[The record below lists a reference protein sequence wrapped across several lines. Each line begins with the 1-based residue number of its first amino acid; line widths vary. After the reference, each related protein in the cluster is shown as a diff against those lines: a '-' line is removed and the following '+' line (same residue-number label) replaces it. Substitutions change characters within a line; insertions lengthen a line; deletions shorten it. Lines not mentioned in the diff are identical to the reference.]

1 MERIKPYVYDPS
13 QQIRKDLGNA
23 ATSVEQGFQNVLNKK
38 KQDYELVKSQLDNI
52 ELLKK
57 DLNKFDNEVI
67 TKRANELLEKSKSA
81 IKDKGKLDFNTIG
94 QVRAEIE
101 SIRDAKRNSALKAK
115 AIEDAT
121 ASTLKNAANMTD
133 VQGTINQMNSLLRNP
148 DILFSPKPIDTEIM
162 GVYKKGLNMS
172 KIINDKI
179 DDYLESRS
187 GTNEF
192 SYKNDRGDVVTAK
205 YKQIPGLVPTKKGY
219 EIADIEDN
227 TGTKVNPLKG
237 IIRQI
242 LTPEEMALFKEQAGY
257 ANALENDPEKLLE
270 PILMNRLN
278 SSIESK
284 IGMFYEEAARKES
297 LTAGTIQR
305 TAMAVENMQ
314 LKWQNYKLKERSVTT
329 QEGRLALDR
338 EYAGL
343 RNEAIGYDI
352 VLKKLKAEDPEEYN
366 RLFGKTDA
374 LAAILGNVPENP
386 EPDKDPGAK
395 PKGPVTPNTQTPV
408 QQKKVAAPVK
418 TNSTTV
424 TSVSGKTMSQDAF
437 FKMSPVQRL
446 KWKNN

>member
-1 MERIKPYVYDPS
+1 MAQVKPYVYDPS
-13 QQIRKDLGNA
+13 QQIRKDLGDA

-38 KQDYELVKSQLDNI
+38 KQDYELAKSQFDNI

-192 SYKNDRGDVVTAK
+192 AYKNDRGDVVTAK

-219 EIADIEDN
+219 EVADIEDD
-227 TGTKVNPLKG
+227 TGTKINPLKG

-242 LTPEEMALFKEQAGY
+242 LTPEEMALFTEQAGY

-278 SSIESK
+278 SSVESK
-284 IGMFYEEAARKES
+284 IDIFAEDVARKES
-297 LTAGTIQR
+297 LTDATIQR
-305 TAMAVENMQ
+305 TKNGIDNLRLKVENLELRKRQ
-314 LKWQNYKLKERSVTT
+314 VTT

-338 EYAGL
+338 EMAGYRKEGL
-343 RNEAIGYDI
+343 SYDNE
-352 VLKKLKAEDPEEYN
+352 LKSLKVNDPETYN
-366 RLFGKTDA
+366 RLYGKTDA
-374 LAAILGNVPENP
+374 LAAIFGNVPVNP

-418 TNSTTV
+418 TKTFKAKTT
-424 TSVSGKTMSQDAF
+424 TGG
-437 FKMSPVQRL
+437 R
-446 KWKNN
+446 

>member
-13 QQIRKDLGNA
+13 QQIRKDLGDA

-38 KQDYELVKSQLDNI
+38 KQDYELAKSQLDNI

-192 SYKNDRGDVVTAK
+192 AYKNDRGDVVTAK

-219 EIADIEDN
+219 EIADIEDD
-227 TGTKVNPLKG
+227 TGTKINPLKG

-242 LTPEEMALFKEQAGY
+242 LTPEEMALFTEQAGY

-278 SSIESK
+278 SSVESK
-284 IGMFYEEAARKES
+284 IDIFAEDLARKES
-297 LTAGTIQR
+297 LTKAT
-305 TAMAVENMQ
+305 
-314 LKWQNYKLKERSVTT
+314 LKRIDLNDKKFELQKE
-329 QEGRLALDR
+329 
-338 EYAGL
+338 GL
-343 RNEAIGYDI
+343 RIRKLLASSTIGKNSAQVAALRDKLAKADAEGSRKGVVYDEASGEYLYDETKDTT
-352 VLKKLKAEDPEEYN
+352 KKN
-366 RLFGKTDA
+366 TDA
-374 LAAILGNVPENP
+374 LLEMLGGGTAATQN
-386 EPDKDPGAK
+386 
-395 PKGPVTPNTQTPV
+395 TNTQTPV
-408 QQKKVAAPVK
+408 QQNKVAAPDKNLVPK
-418 TNSTTV
+418 QKSNTKVPTT
-424 TSVSGKTMSQDAF
+424 GK
-437 FKMSPVQRL
+437 KKKPY
-446 KWKNN
+446 

>member
-1 MERIKPYVYDPS
+1 MAQVKPYVYDPS
-13 QQIRKDLGNA
+13 QQIRKDLGDA

-38 KQDYELVKSQLDNI
+38 KQDYELAKSQFDNI

-179 DDYLESRS
+179 DDYLESRAA
-187 GTNEF
+187 TNEF
-192 SYKNDRGDVVTAK
+192 SYKNDRGDIIKAE
-205 YKQIPGLVPTKKGY
+205 YKQIPGLVPTKEGY
-219 EIADIEDN
+219 KIADIEDN
-227 TGTKVNPLKG
+227 TGTKINPLKG

-242 LTPEEMALFKEQAGY
+242 LTPEEMALFTEQAGY

-278 SSIESK
+278 SSVKSK
-284 IGMFYEEAARKES
+284 IGMFSEDVARKES
-297 LTAGTIQR
+297 LTDATIQR
-305 TAMAVENMQ
+305 TKNGIDNLRLKVENLELRKRQ
-314 LKWQNYKLKERSVTT
+314 VTT

-338 EYAGL
+338 EMAGYRKEGL
-343 RNEAIGYDI
+343 SYDNE
-352 VLKKLKAEDPEEYN
+352 LKSLKVNDPETYN
-366 RLFGKTDA
+366 RLYGKTDA
-374 LAAILGNVPENP
+374 LAAIFGNVPVNP

-418 TNSTTV
+418 TKTFKAKTT
-424 TSVSGKTMSQDAF
+424 TGG
-437 FKMSPVQRL
+437 R
-446 KWKNN
+446 

>member
-1 MERIKPYVYDPS
+1 MAQVKPYVYDPS
-13 QQIRKDLGNA
+13 QQIRKDLGDA

-38 KQDYELVKSQLDNI
+38 KQDYELAKSQFDNI

-192 SYKNDRGDVVTAK
+192 AYKNDRGDVVTAK

-219 EIADIEDN
+219 EVADIEDD
-227 TGTKVNPLKG
+227 TGTKINPLKG

-242 LTPEEMALFKEQAGY
+242 LTPEEMALFTEQAGY

-278 SSIESK
+278 SSVESK
-284 IGMFYEEAARKES
+284 IDIFAEDVARKES
-297 LTAGTIQR
+297 LTDATIQR
-305 TAMAVENMQ
+305 TKNGIDNLRLKVENLELRKRQ
-314 LKWQNYKLKERSVTT
+314 VTT

-338 EYAGL
+338 EMAGYRKEGL
-343 RNEAIGYDI
+343 SYDNE
-352 VLKKLKAEDPEEYN
+352 LKSLKVNDPETYN
-366 RLFGKTDA
+366 RLYGKTDA
-374 LAAILGNVPENP
+374 LAAIFGNVPVNP

-395 PKGPVTPNTQTPV
+395 PQGPVTPNTQTPV

-418 TNSTTV
+418 TKTFKAKTT
-424 TSVSGKTMSQDAF
+424 TGG
-437 FKMSPVQRL
+437 R
-446 KWKNN
+446 

>member
-1 MERIKPYVYDPS
+1 MAQVKPYVYDPS

-38 KQDYELVKSQLDNI
+38 KQDYELAKSQLDNI

-179 DDYLESRS
+179 DDYLESRAA
-187 GTNEF
+187 TNEF
-192 SYKNDRGDVVTAK
+192 SYKNDRGDIIKAE
-205 YKQIPGLVPTKKGY
+205 YKQIPGLVPTKEGY
-219 EIADIEDN
+219 EIAEIKDD
-227 TGTKVNPLKG
+227 TGTKINPLKG

-257 ANALENDPEKLLE
+257 ANALESDPEKLLE

-278 SSIESK
+278 SSVKSK
-284 IGMFYEEAARKES
+284 IGMFSEDIARKES
-297 LTAGTIQR
+297 LTKAT
-305 TAMAVENMQ
+305 
-314 LKWQNYKLKERSVTT
+314 LKRIDLNDKKFELQKE
-329 QEGRLALDR
+329 
-338 EYAGL
+338 GL
-343 RNEAIGYDI
+343 RIRKLLASSTIGKNSAQVAALRDKLAKADAEGSRKGVVYDEASGEYLYDETKDTT
-352 VLKKLKAEDPEEYN
+352 KKN
-366 RLFGKTDA
+366 TDA
-374 LAAILGNVPENP
+374 LLEMLGGGTAATQN
-386 EPDKDPGAK
+386 
-395 PKGPVTPNTQTPV
+395 TNTQTPV

-418 TNSTTV
+418 TKTFKAKTT
-424 TSVSGKTMSQDAF
+424 TGG
-437 FKMSPVQRL
+437 R
-446 KWKNN
+446 